1 MSSGF
6 STERYLIDTQGNSS
20 TRLRRSK
27 CNRICIYCFGLSL
40 LVGSWSIFFILGYHY
55 NQSQNGDTTLIEDI

>member
-20 TRLRRSK
+20 TRLRSK
-27 CNRICIYCFGLSL
+27 CKRVCIYCFGLSL
-40 LVGSWSIFFILGYHY
+40 LVGSWGVFFALGYHY
-55 NQSQNGDTTLIEDI
+55 NQSQSGDTPLLEDI